1 VRRESLGGDTT
12 GSIGDAGALFGEFQR
27 GASGFGEDRARR
39 RLSTL

>member
-1 VRRESLGGDTT
+1 MRHESLGGDTT
-12 GSIGDAGALFGEFQR
+12 GDTDALFGEFHR